1 MHWLYLFLAV
11 IAETLGTTFLK
22 MSNGF
27 TQLFP
32 SILAIALF
40 CLALFL
46 SAITLKYLAVGIV
59 YAIWSGVGIVL
70 VTLVGYFYFKTKSG
84 YGCLNRHWTYNLRCL
99 DNIHYVQDSI
109 RVIANR

>member
-40 CLALFL
+40 CLALF
-46 SAITLKYLAVGIV
+46 YLQ
-59 YAIWSGVGIVL
+59 L
-70 VTLVGYFYFKTKSG
+70 L
-84 YGCLNRHWTYNLRCL
+84 
-99 DNIHYVQDSI
+99 
-109 RVIANR
+109 

>member
-1 MHWLYLFLAV
+1 MHWLYLFLAI

-46 SAITLKYLAVGIV
+46 SEITLKYGTENESPKELELSNLGIKNPDCLFTVG
-59 YAIWSGVGIVL
+59 SG
-70 VTLVGYFYFKTKSG
+70 
-84 YGCLNRHWTYNLRCL
+84 
-99 DNIHYVQDSI
+99 
-109 RVIANR
+109 

>member
-11 IAETLGTTFLK
+11 IAETLGTTLLK

-32 SILAIALF
+32 SILAIVLF

-46 SAITLKYLAVGIV
+46 SAITLKYIAVGIV
-59 YAIWSGVGIVL
+59 YAIWSGLGIVL
-70 VTLVGYFYFKTKSG
+70 VTLIGYFYFKQNLDIAALIGIGLITLGVLIIFTMSRTQSG
-84 YGCLNRHWTYNLRCL
+84 
-99 DNIHYVQDSI
+99 
-109 RVIANR
+109 

>member
-22 MSNGF
+22 MYNGF

-32 SILAIALF
+32 SILAIALC

-70 VTLVGYFYFKTKSG
+70 VTLVGYFYFKQNLDMAALIGIGLITLGVLIIFTMSRTQSG
-84 YGCLNRHWTYNLRCL
+84 
-99 DNIHYVQDSI
+99 
-109 RVIANR
+109 

>member
-70 VTLVGYFYFKTKSG
+70 VTLVGYFYFKQNLDMAAIIVIGLITLGVLIIFTMSRTQSG
-84 YGCLNRHWTYNLRCL
+84 
-99 DNIHYVQDSI
+99 
-109 RVIANR
+109 

>member
-32 SILAIALF
+32 SILAIVLF

-46 SAITLKYLAVGIV
+46 SAITLKYIAVGIV
-59 YAIWSGVGIVL
+59 YAIWSAMGIAIVAI
-70 VTLVGYFYFKTKSG
+70 VSYFVYSQS
-84 YGCLNRHWTYNLRCL
+84 LQWLSL
-99 DNIHYVQDSI
+99 IHI
-109 RVIANR
+109 

>member
-59 YAIWSGVGIVL
+59 YAIIKFDKNKNFRNKIVK
-70 VTLVGYFYFKTKSG
+70 YFISF
-84 YGCLNRHWTYNLRCL
+84 
-99 DNIHYVQDSI
+99 
-109 RVIANR
+109 